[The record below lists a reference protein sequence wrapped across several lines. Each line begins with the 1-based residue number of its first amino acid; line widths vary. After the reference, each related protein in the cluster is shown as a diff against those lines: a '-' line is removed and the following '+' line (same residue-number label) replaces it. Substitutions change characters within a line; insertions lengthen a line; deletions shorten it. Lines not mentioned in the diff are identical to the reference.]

1 MMLLDTCSFI
11 WFLEDSPKLSYEA
24 KAAIEDGEMVYLSI
38 VSLWE
43 IAIKKNLGKL
53 EIKQT
58 MKELAQ
64 ICRDVDIVILPIK
77 TSYLDKLETLPGI
90 HGDPFERLIIS
101 TAMEEGVSIVTH
113 DAKIARYDVPVI
125 W

>member
-1 MMLLDTCSFI
+1 MMLLDTCAFI
-11 WFLEDSPKLSYEA
+11 WFLEDSPKLSHET

-58 MKELAQ
+58 MTELAQ
-64 ICRDVDIVILPIK
+64 ICWDADIIILPIK
-77 TSYLDKLETLPGI
+77 TSYLDKLEVLPGI
-90 HGDPFERLIIS
+90 HGDPFDWLIIS
-101 TAMEEGVSIVTH
+101 TAIEEGVPIVTH
-113 DAKIARYDVPVI
+113 DAKIARYDISVI